1 MSIPGFPKVYIK
13 VYSLKRLLMQITKC
27 YSKPSKT
34 VSRISEDLKNT
45 MAQIHHPFLMLKFTE
60 VPQCWLLL
68 GWQYVFLYIFN
79 CTYLQIA
86 CTSSSHLGTT
96 GNQCSICELVL
107 VKLGMITLL
116 VLCKLAQVKFPSQ
129 CCIIQ
134 FVPDGSL
141 GDSLLALRYQA
152 LNKR

>member
-107 VKLGMITLL
+107 VKLGMITFM
-116 VLCKLAQVKFPSQ
+116 Q
-129 CCIIQ
+129 I
-134 FVPDGSL
+134 GSGKISFSML
-141 GDSLLALRYQA
+141 YYSIRARRQPWRQPTCSSLSGP
-152 LNKR
+152 K